1 MLIKSQKKSSDKLIV
16 CRSIAYHWEKLMIF
30 SRHFVVDAYKIND
43 ILPQNKDLIS
53 NAAKGLEG
61 RLVQSLNLTEEE
73 NKVKRGRFE

>member
-1 MLIKSQKKSSDKLIV
+1 
-16 CRSIAYHWEKLMIF
+16 MIF

-61 RLVQSLNLTEEE
+61 HLVQFLNLTEEE